1 MVDARLRRL
10 CERKPSGKL
19 NVPQAIHDQWI
30 AGGKQRDELRALF
43 ESYDFDKDSFQKKP
57 TCCMLCS
64 CIMGIILVLQNW
76 NKQLQVHAHVH
87 FSSIDLSS
95 STHACTCRSPWR
107 TILWIDIVFN
117 LAVVWQIYIYIYIM
131 QRTPPVNICTY
142 FLHVRAGGFC
152 AQGDQ
157 AYRASQGG
165 VTGGSEGLVHPRAN
179 ED

>member
-1 MVDARLRRL
+1 M
-10 CERKPSGKL
+10 
-19 NVPQAIHDQWI
+19 
-30 AGGKQRDELRALF
+30 
-43 ESYDFDKDSFQKKP
+43 SYGPYSNLTISIRTASKKKT